1 MLNFVLGLVIGVVI
15 GIVAMGLLAF
25 ASDTDRMLP

>member
-15 GIVAMGLLAF
+15 GIVIMGLLAF
-25 ASDTDRMLP
+25 ASDNDRMLP